1 MPEDRP
7 IDSETTE
14 TGSDRPKE
22 MTSMQ
27 LFLFAAASSAVVAN
41 AYYAHPII
49 ATIGDQFGIS
59 DAMIGMVPSLNQI
72 ALALGVFLLLPLG
85 DRFSNRTL
93 VLVFSACQLVMLL
106 LMAISQQ
113 FWLFLGAS
121 TVMGFFTI
129 APYLLPAYVSKRTP
143 AKQLGHATAILTVG
157 VLVGVLLARA
167 GAGVISEYFGWR
179 TVYFIAAAC
188 MATVSALLYFIMEGR
203 SATDSSDETQ
213 SYTRLIL
220 SIFPIIRTYPEILI
234 SGVIQGLGFGTFLA
248 IWMGIGLHLTTPE
261 MGYGTDAVGYLAL
274 LTTLNLALTPRLG
287 RLADRIGAR
296 KTRFIFSVIYVAGV
310 ILFAFVGHNI
320 WLLIIPIFITNSV
333 GPAVDVTNRMTFL
346 SLPPNVRTRL
356 MTVYIVLMFVG
367 GGVASWAGTVAYDA
381 GGWLG
386 TSLLAS
392 SSALLL
398 LLLAFFAYRWKGD

>member
-203 SATDSSDETQ
+203 SATDSSGETQ

-310 ILFAFVGHNI
+310 ILFAFVGHSI

-346 SLPPNVRTRL
+346 SLPPQVRTRL

-386 TSLLAS
+386 TSVLAS
-392 SSALLL
+392 GSALLL
-398 LLLAFFAYRWKGD
+398 LLLAFLAYRWKGD

>member
-1 MPEDRP
+1 
-7 IDSETTE
+7 
-14 TGSDRPKE
+14 
-22 MTSMQ
+22 MQ

-203 SATDSSDETQ
+203 SATDSSGETQ

-310 ILFAFVGHNI
+310 ILFAFVGHSI

-346 SLPPNVRTRL
+346 SLPPQVRTRL

-386 TSLLAS
+386 TSVLAS
-392 SSALLL
+392 GSALLL
-398 LLLAFFAYRWKGD
+398 LLLAFLAYRWKGD

>member
-1 MPEDRP
+1 
-7 IDSETTE
+7 
-14 TGSDRPKE
+14 
-22 MTSMQ
+22 MQ

-203 SATDSSDETQ
+203 SATDSSGETQ

-296 KTRFIFSVIYVAGV
+296 KTRFIFSVVYVAGV
-310 ILFAFVGHNI
+310 ILFAFVGHSI

-346 SLPPNVRTRL
+346 SLPPQVRTRL

>member
-1 MPEDRP
+1 
-7 IDSETTE
+7 
-14 TGSDRPKE
+14 
-22 MTSMQ
+22 MQ

-234 SGVIQGLGFGTFLA
+234 SGAIQGLGFGTFLA
-248 IWMGIGLHLTTPE
+248 VWMGIGLHLTSPE
-261 MGYGTDAVGYLAL
+261 MGYGTDVVGYLAL
-274 LTTLNLALTPRLG
+274 LTVLNLALTPRLG

-296 KTRFIFSVIYVAGV
+296 KTRFIFSVVYVAGV
-310 ILFAFVGHNI
+310 ILFAFVGHSI

>member
-203 SATDSSDETQ
+203 SATDSSGETQ

>member
-1 MPEDRP
+1 
-7 IDSETTE
+7 
-14 TGSDRPKE
+14 
-22 MTSMQ
+22 MQ

>member
-1 MPEDRP
+1 
-7 IDSETTE
+7 
-14 TGSDRPKE
+14 
-22 MTSMQ
+22 MQ

-203 SATDSSDETQ
+203 SATDSSGETQ

-234 SGVIQGLGFGTFLA
+234 SGAIQGLGFGTFLA
-248 IWMGIGLHLTTPE
+248 VWMGIGLHLTSPE
-261 MGYGTDAVGYLAL
+261 MGYGTDVVGYLAL
-274 LTTLNLALTPRLG
+274 LTVLNLALTPRLG

-296 KTRFIFSVIYVAGV
+296 KTRFIFSVVYVAGV
-310 ILFAFVGHNI
+310 ILFAFVGHSI

>member
-7 IDSETTE
+7 IDSETAE

-49 ATIGDQFGIS
+49 ATIGEQFGIS

-93 VLVFSACQLVMLL
+93 VLVFSACQFVMLL

-203 SATDSSDETQ
+203 SATDSSGETQ
-213 SYTRLIL
+213 SYTKLIL

-234 SGVIQGLGFGTFLA
+234 SGAIQGLGFGTFLA
-248 IWMGIGLHLTTPE
+248 VWMGIGLHLTSPE
-261 MGYGTDAVGYLAL
+261 MGYGTDVVGYLAL
-274 LTTLNLALTPRLG
+274 LTVLNLALTPRLG

-296 KTRFIFSVIYVAGV
+296 KTRFIFSVVYVAGV

-320 WLLIIPIFITNSV
+320 WLLIIPIFVTNSV

-346 SLPPNVRTRL
+346 SLPPQVRTRL

-386 TSLLAS
+386 TSVLAS
-392 SSALLL
+392 GSALLL
-398 LLLAFFAYRWKGD
+398 LLLAFLAYRWKGD